1 MEKRKWTI
9 GQAIL
14 WSSGYLT
21 ENHSENARLVSEWLL
36 AAQFGSERTQLYIGW
51 NDVIP
56 EEILSRFG
64 AALRR
69 IKQGEPLAYV
79 LGFQPFFT
87 LKIHVT
93 PDVLIPRTETEE
105 LVQWVVDDY
114 RKEGMDQSLQI
125 LDLCTGSGAIAVSI
139 AHFLDTAEITAT
151 DISPK
156 ALAVAQGNAAQ
167 ANVSDRIRFLEG
179 DFLGPVQDEL
189 DSFDIIIC
197 NPPYV
202 AQRQNAMLDP
212 QVAAYEP
219 ATALYGGEDG
229 LGFFRKIQGYFPL
242 RKQTALYMEIGH
254 DQKDALN
261 QLFEGC
267 GTIQWKKDLNQRWR
281 MMKVVVE

>member
-14 WSSGYLT
+14 WSSGYLA
-21 ENHSENARLVSEWLL
+21 EKHSENARLVSEWLL
-36 AAQFGSERTQLYIGW
+36 AAQFGSERTQLYIRW
-51 NDVIP
+51 NEVIP

-79 LGFQPFFT
+79 LGYQPFFT
-87 LKIHVT
+87 LKISVT

-114 RKEGMDQSLQI
+114 RKEELDQPLQV

-139 AHFLDTAEITAT
+139 AHFIDTAEITAT

-156 ALAVAQGNAAQ
+156 ALAIARTNAAE
-167 ANVSDRIRFLEG
+167 AAVSDRIRFLEG
-179 DFLGPVQDEL
+179 DFLDPVRDAL

-202 AQRQNAMLDP
+202 AEQQKTMLDP
-212 QVAAYEP
+212 QVAAFEP
-219 ATALYGGEDG
+219 ATALYGGADG
-229 LGFFRKIQGYFPL
+229 LGFFRKVRAHFPL
-242 RKQTALYMEIGH
+242 RKKTALYMEIAH
-254 DQKDALN
+254 DQKNALN
-261 QLFEGC
+261 HLFEGC
-267 GTIQWKKDLNQRWR
+267 GTIQWKQDLNQRWR